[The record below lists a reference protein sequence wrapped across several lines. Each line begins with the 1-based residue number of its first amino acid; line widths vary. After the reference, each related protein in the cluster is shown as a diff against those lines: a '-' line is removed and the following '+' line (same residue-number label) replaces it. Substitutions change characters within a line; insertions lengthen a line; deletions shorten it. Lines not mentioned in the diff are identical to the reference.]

1 MFGSDV
7 SPQGCSAAPDIAA
20 KGIPIVLLFKVI
32 GAWQKTKGPQRCVA
46 SVAVPMWWTMDS
58 PAR

>member
-20 KGIPIVLLFKVI
+20 KGTPIALLFKVI
-32 GAWQKTKGPQRCVA
+32 GHGKKQRDRN
-46 SVAVPMWWTMDS
+46 AV
-58 PAR
+58 